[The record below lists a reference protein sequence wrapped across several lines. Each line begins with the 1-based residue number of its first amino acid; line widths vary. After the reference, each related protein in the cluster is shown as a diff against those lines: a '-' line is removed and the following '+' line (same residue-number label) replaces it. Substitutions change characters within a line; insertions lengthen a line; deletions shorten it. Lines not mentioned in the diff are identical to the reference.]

1 MGMTDPIADMLTRI
15 RNAISVKQERVDMPS
30 SKLKI
35 SLAKLMKDE
44 GYILNYRLIKDKGH
58 ELLRIMLK
66 YTGKNSIMIGLKRI
80 SRPGKR
86 IYCGY
91 NELPIIRG
99 GLGIA
104 IVSTSKGILTD
115 TQARND
121 KIGGELVCAIW

>member
-15 RNAISVKQERVDMPS
+15 RNAISARHERVDIPF
-30 SKLKI
+30 SKLKVNI
-35 SLAKLMKDE
+35 AKLMKDE
-44 GYILNYRLIKDKGH
+44 GYIANYRLIKDKGH